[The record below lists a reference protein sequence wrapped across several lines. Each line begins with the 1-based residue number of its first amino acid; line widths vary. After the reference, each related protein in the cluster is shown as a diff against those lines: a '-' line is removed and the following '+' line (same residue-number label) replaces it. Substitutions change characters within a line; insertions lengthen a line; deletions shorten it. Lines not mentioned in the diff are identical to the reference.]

1 MKGRILKVLR
11 ESKTKLGILYNIVW
25 FSGLTSNVLLTERK
39 DQFQKIKESLSTDKI
54 NILMGDFNFVED
66 TLDKNG
72 KFPNNT
78 VKDRQI
84 LGEMK

>member
-1 MKGRILKVLR
+1 MKGRILKVLC

-72 KFPNNT
+72 KLPNNT
-78 VKDRQI
+78 VKDRQT
-84 LGEMK
+84 LGE